1 MKKIVLIYGIIAGVV
16 VSTVMAIGMY
26 MCSTN
31 PDYKPSMVAGY
42 ATQVIAFSLIFVGIK
57 VYRDKYNAGAIKFG
71 KAFLIGLYISLI
83 TSTMY
88 VSTWAIEYNY
98 VLPDDFM
105 AKYMAKYKAQ
115 MIKEAKER
123 KTPDAVINKELIEM
137 GEMQADYSKPVYFI
151 LYTYVEILPTGL
163 LISLISALIL
173 KKKPKEEPWELTVAD
188 K

>member
-26 MCSTN
+26 MCSAN

-57 VYRDKYNAGAIKFG
+57 VYRDKYNAGTIKFG
-71 KAFLIGLYISLI
+71 RAFLIGLYISLI
-83 TSTMY
+83 ASTMY
-88 VSTWAIEYNY
+88 VTTWAIEYKY
-98 VLPDDFM
+98 VLPGDFM
-105 AKYMAKYKAQ
+105 EMYMAKYRAQ
-115 MIKEAKER
+115 MIKEARAK
-123 KTPDAVINKELIEM
+123 KTPEAVINKDLAEM
-137 GEMQADYSKPVYFI
+137 NEMQASYRKPVYFT
-151 LYTYVEILPTGL
+151 LFTYVEILPTGI

-173 KKKPKEEPWELTVAD
+173 KKKPREEPWELTVSS